1 MWPPFFLFFFFYFIL
16 VMATDSITFD
26 PSHLRDFT
34 QFIINKCIEDTH
46 FNFLIFP
53 LFMKFLLP
61 FNSPQEC
68 IKHIVIDLEFKSDY
82 KNYSLYF
89 KTLFDYYTL
98 LNQKHIL
105 QCATLDFFDNILAID
120 IPPSKE
126 EVLSTEGTTTSQVPS
141 KKDPTTLKER
151 QTIIDKIRQNYKDI
165 TGLDSQIIDAAK
177 KFDTVFTWDC
187 NDLHL
192 AIINNNN
199 TDPLIKKC
207 IDNMNKPPFSIDI
220 NTIIDDPPE
229 IIFQKFVKVI
239 CTNFNTAASFND
251 ARFWVLSQLFTRL

>member
-1 MWPPFFLFFFFYFIL
+1 
-16 VMATDSITFD
+16 MATDSITFD

-61 FNSPQEC
+61 FNSPQDC
-68 IKHIVIDLEFKSDY
+68 IKHIDIDVEFKYDY

-89 KTLFDYYTL
+89 KTLFDYYNL

-105 QCATLDFFDNILAID
+105 QNQTLSFFDSISIID
-120 IPPSKE
+120 KPPSE
-126 EVLSTEGTTTSQVPS
+126 QEVSSTEGTSQDPS
-141 KKDPTTLKER
+141 KKDTTTLKER
-151 QTIIDKIRQNYKDI
+151 QTIIDKIRLNYKVI
-165 TGLDSQIIDAAK
+165 AGLDSQIIAAAK
-177 KFDTVFTWDC
+177 HFDNVFTWDC

-207 IDNMNKPPFSIDI
+207 IDNMNKPPFYIDT

-239 CTNFNTAASFND
+239 CTNFNNPASFND
-251 ARFWVLSQLFTRL
+251 AKFWVLSQLFTRL